1 MQIILKDIKYNKLNN
16 INLNINDNKITGI
29 IGSIG
34 SGKTDLTMLIG
45 NKIVPGVGTIEYDS
59 NQTDEK
65 IGIIS
70 NFSYEEMLD
79 GNVDIFIRKKSI
91 EYNYKLE
98 TIDKRVEEILKMV
111 GLQASILNKN
121 VFNLSKS
128 EKIKVLLSS
137 LLLYNPELIILDGI
151 IEELDSRSRT
161 KLFKLIIKLKKF
173 YNKTIIITSC
183 NVDNIYEFIDDLII
197 LENGKIVASGN
208 KFDIYNNEEISN
220 NELVPKPLTVEFKNK
235 IKRKLNI
242 NLGNNDCINELIKA
256 IYREI
261 R

>member
-1 MQIILKDIKYNKLNN
+1 MQIVLKNIKYNKLDN
-16 INLNINDNKITGI
+16 ISLTINDNRITGI
-29 IGSIG
+29 VGSIG
-34 SGKTDLTMLIG
+34 SGKTDLVMLIG
-45 NKIVPGVGTIEYDS
+45 KKLKPEHGNIDYSFNDS
-59 NQTDEK
+59 SKK

-70 NFSYEEMLD
+70 NSSYEEMLD
-79 GNVDIFIRKKSI
+79 GNVDTFIRKKSI

-111 GLQASILNKN
+111 GLQISILDRN
-121 VFNLSKS
+121 VFNISKS
-128 EKIKVLLSS
+128 EKIKVLLSQI
-137 LLLYNPELIILDGI
+137 LLYNPELIVLDSI

-183 NVDNIYEFIDDLII
+183 NVDSIYEFTDDLII
-197 LENGKIVASGN
+197 LEHGKVLANGN
-208 KFDIYNNEEISN
+208 KFDIYNNEEILN
-220 NELVPKPLTVEFKNK
+220 NEFIVKPLVIEFKNK
-235 IKRKLNI
+235 IKLKSNI
-242 NLGNNDCINELIKA
+242 DLGNNDSINELIKA

>member
-1 MQIILKDIKYNKLNN
+1 MQIILKDIKFNKLNN
-16 INLNINDNKITGI
+16 INLNISDNKITGI
-29 IGSIG
+29 IGS
-34 SGKTDLTMLIG
+34 GKTDLAMLIG
-45 NKIVPGVGTIEYDS
+45 KKIEPEYGNIDYS
-59 NQTDEK
+59 INDNIKK

-79 GNVDIFIRKKSI
+79 GNVDKFIRRKSI

-111 GLQASILNKN
+111 GLPMNILNKN
-121 VFNLSKS
+121 VFNISKS
-128 EKIKVLLSS
+128 EKIKVLLSE
-137 LLLYNPELIILDGI
+137 LLLYNPELIILDGV

-173 YNKTIIITSC
+173 YNKTIVITSC
-183 NVDNIYEFIDDLII
+183 NVDIIYEFIDDLII
-197 LENGKIVASGN
+197 LDHSKIVESGN

-220 NELVPKPLTVEFKNK
+220 NEFVPKPLTIEFKNK
-235 IKRKLNI
+235 IKSKLNI
-242 NLGNNDCINELIKA
+242 NLGNNDSINELIKA

>member
-1 MQIILKDIKYNKLNN
+1 MQVVLKNIKYNKLDN
-16 INLNINDNKITGI
+16 ISLTINDNKITGV

-34 SGKTDLTMLIG
+34 SGKTDLAMLIG
-45 NKIVPGVGTIEYDS
+45 KKVEPKQGSIDYSTNYSTK
-59 NQTDEK
+59 K

-70 NFSYEEMLD
+70 NSSYEEMLD
-79 GNVDIFIRKKSI
+79 GNVNEFIRKKSI

-111 GLQASILNKN
+111 GLPTNILSRN
-121 VFNLSKS
+121 VFNISKS
-128 EKIKVLLSS
+128 EKIKVLLSMV
-137 LLLYNPELIILDGI
+137 LLYNPELIVLDSI

-183 NVDNIYEFIDDLII
+183 NVDNIYEFTDDLII
-197 LENGKIVASGN
+197 LDQGKVLANGN
-208 KFDIYNNEEISN
+208 KFNIYDKEEISN
-220 NELVPKPLTVEFKNK
+220 NEFIPKPLTIEFKNK
-235 IKRKLNI
+235 IKLKSNI
-242 NLGNNDCINELIKA
+242 DLGNNDSINELIKA
-256 IYREI
+256 IYREV

>member
-1 MQIILKDIKYNKLNN
+1 MLENIKYSKLDN
-16 INLNINDNKITGI
+16 ISLTINENKITSI
-29 IGSIG
+29 VGSIG
-34 SGKTDLTMLIG
+34 SGKTDLAMLIG
-45 NKIVPGVGTIEYDS
+45 KKILPGAGTVEYNSSKID
-59 NQTDEK
+59 DK

-79 GNVDIFIRKKSI
+79 GNVDTFIRKKSI
-91 EYNYKLE
+91 KYNYKLE

-111 GLQASILNKN
+111 GLQTSILDKN
-121 VFNLSKS
+121 IFNISKS
-128 EKIKVLLSS
+128 EKIKVLLSQI
-137 LLLYNPELIILDGI
+137 LLYNPELIVLDSI

-183 NVDNIYEFIDDLII
+183 NVDNIYEFTDDLII
-197 LENGKIVASGN
+197 LEHGKVLANDN
-208 KFDIYNNEEISN
+208 KFDIYNNEEILN
-220 NELVPKPLTVEFKNK
+220 NELVQKPLTIEFKNK
-235 IKRKLNI
+235 IRLKSNI
-242 NLGNNDCINELIKA
+242 DLGNNDSINELIKA